1 MHYFYATNTPLV
13 TIITT
18 GVLVEA
24 LGFEPKTSRVKVYC
38 ATVTL
43 RLIMEPD
50 VRIERTTY
58 CLQGSCSTTELIR
71 HGSSSRFRPYIV
83 HVNSVSSLLFD
94 YTGILVDTWGIE
106 PLRQIPCKGIPL
118 PTAMTHGGY

>member
-43 RLIMEPD
+43 RLIMEPR
-50 VRIERTTY
+50 VRV
-58 CLQGSCSTTELIR
+58 ELT
-71 HGSSSRFRPYIV
+71 FVAYKATV
-83 HVNSVSSLLFD
+83 L
-94 YTGILVDTWGIE
+94 
-106 PLRQIPCKGIPL
+106 PLN
-118 PTAMTHGGY
+118 